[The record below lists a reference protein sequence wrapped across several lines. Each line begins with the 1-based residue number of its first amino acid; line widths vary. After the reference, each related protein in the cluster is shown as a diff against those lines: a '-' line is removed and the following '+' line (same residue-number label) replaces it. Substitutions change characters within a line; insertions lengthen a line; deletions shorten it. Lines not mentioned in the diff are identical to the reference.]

1 MEQAILVRPVER
13 RDQAAWRVLWDGYN
27 AFYGRSGATALSEE
41 TVLTTWARFFDGYEP
56 VHCLIA
62 ESAGCVVGLA
72 HYLFHRSTIRIGPSC
87 YLQDLF
93 VAETARGLGAGR
105 ALLEAAGV
113 QAKAGGAVRLYWQ
126 TQSSNAAA
134 MRLYASVADASD
146 AVTYRRTL

>member
-1 MEQAILVRPVER
+1 MEQTILIRPVER
-13 RDQAAWRVLWDGYN
+13 RDLAAWRVLWDGYN
-27 AFYGRSGATALSEE
+27 AFYGRSGETALSEE
-41 TVLTTWARFFDGYEP
+41 TVLTTWTRFFDGYEP

-62 ESAGCVVGLA
+62 ESGGRVVGLA

-93 VAETARGLGAGR
+93 VADAARGAGAGR
-105 ALLEAAGV
+105 ALLEAASA

-126 TQSSNAAA
+126 TRNTNAAA
-134 MRLYASVADASD
+134 MRLYASVADPSD